1 MLQPAMVT
9 RARNRLMYLEADGG
23 RQGCCNVET
32 RIWVRIGLVRVT
44 GVRHTWNGWT
54 GQRSGGKTK
63 GRLVHQYAGRTCL
76 RWQGGGGAIIFV
88 NPLPGEGKLTETNEE
103 RTVIRKHR
111 KIISKW
117 LSTLKKKG
125 HALQD
130 VSNFLLLQPF
140 SA

>member
-1 MLQPAMVT
+1 MGQ
-9 RARNRLMYLEADGG
+9 NRPGEGNWRQTYLEWLDRAEEW
-23 RQGCCNVET
+23 RKNQGQASTSVC
-32 RIWVRIGLVRVT
+32 RPDM
-44 GVRHTWNGWT
+44 
-54 GQRSGGKTK
+54 S
-63 GRLVHQYAGRTCL
+63 
-76 RWQGGGGAIIFV
+76 QGGGGAIIFV
-88 NPLPGEGKLTETNEE
+88 NPLPGEGKLTETNEKE